1 MTQSEYY
8 FCEER
13 WTVLFYEKQELQKKL
28 EKICKEFNLINS
40 ALNNPKPIAEIE
52 FPYTYD

>member
-13 WTVLFYEKQELQKKL
+13 WTALFYEKQELHKKL
-28 EKICKEFNLINS
+28 EKVCKEFNLINS
-40 ALNNPKPIAEIE
+40 VLNNPKLIAEIE